1 MSQSEL
7 DFHSLTMDAID
18 GTPFAFSQ
26 LKGAA
31 CLVVNLASQ

>member
-1 MSQSEL
+1 MPSP
-7 DFHSLTMDAID
+7 DTNFHDLTMDSID

>member
-1 MSQSEL
+1 MS
-7 DFHSLTMDAID
+7 FHDLTMNAID

-31 CLVVNLASQ
+31 CLAVNLASQ

>member
-1 MSQSEL
+1 MASQDL

-18 GTPFAFSQ
+18 GKPFAFSQ